1 MINYNKK
8 KIDTAKYFSIIS
20 IIKNHKNDIIHINI
34 EDDYNSPLE
43 LFIGNLLYK
52 EVKTFNTNEY
62 NYPDKELINDFENLK
77 LPIRLWTHY
86 TRIKIIH
93 HYSIRS
99 EYKELISKKL
109 NLYNLWNKYLDHT
122 GQNFT
127 LNYTVYAF
135 WLKILNKLKY
145 KNKYIYKFFN
155 FDKFCEQYP
164 FIIDENYSNESI
176 KF

>member
-1 MINYNKK
+1 M
-8 KIDTAKYFSIIS
+8 KIM
-20 IIKNHKNDIIHINI
+20 
-34 EDDYNSPLE
+34 
-43 LFIGNLLYK
+43 
-52 EVKTFNTNEY
+52 
-62 NYPDKELINDFENLK
+62 
-77 LPIRLWTHY
+77 
-86 TRIKIIH
+86 H

-99 EYKELISKKL
+99 EYKELISKKS
-109 NLYNLWNKYLDHT
+109 NLYNLWNKYLDYT

-155 FDKFCEQYP
+155 FDKFCEQNP

-176 KF
+176 KS